1 MDRAGIAVIEPLD
14 AVEHDGDDAE
24 ENTDNE
30 HDIKGLTRFSVR
42 FEDDFV

>member
-1 MDRAGIAVIEPLD
+1 MDRVGIAAIEPFD

-24 ENTDNE
+24 KNADNE
-30 HDIKGLTRFSVR
+30 HDIKGLARFSVR

>member
-1 MDRAGIAVIEPLD
+1 MDRAGIAAIEPLD

-24 ENTDNE
+24 ENADNE
-30 HDIKGLTRFSVR
+30 HDIKGLARFSVR